1 MAELGST
8 GGNLDNILQ
17 YLLQRIERIAEG
29 GTGGGGGDADLSD
42 YVKKGDVRTF
52 SIFNSDGTSLLS
64 EFNPLGESN
73 QEMRILTADDLKDY
87 VQADDVKT
95 MTWHYY
101 DADGNKQRYN
111 YNPLGKTDG
120 ELDFTAGLV
129 SASTHSEHVEKF
141 NTFVEK
147 FDSMF
152 ELTEDDKIKAKM
164 SFYSTG
170 DISAYGDADSQIP
183 SAEVS
188 VIPIYKEEGGIL
200 IATINGTEI
209 YAPKGGSD
217 VDLSKYYDKEEINS
231 MFAGLDS
238 TYATDADIANIIKA
252 IGDVNNRF
260 ADFALKA
267 GDNTLTGTN
276 TFEGNARFNAN
287 QTWFDGM
294 YIEKNSAY
302 GGFGNGAYFGWN
314 NVANMKLLPTMLSSN
329 ILLYTGLI
337 TPRVDFNFGSAGEI
351 TSSIVESASGVLE
364 LLGNSNGVGT
374 LKIGNAY
381 ITYDSDNN
389 ALFVKGA
396 NGSAINLVAT
406 GDVAAFSGLGS
417 GFDTLTDLTL
427 TNSLNINGSYL
438 RGLVTTIRNVN
449 YYGLNVAD
457 QPLVIGTPQLPVHL
471 SNYKDYGLLAYKKA
485 RFSEKVE
492 FVSDID
498 ITTLR
503 INSELYVNPND
514 TSAKIYIGGTNAN
527 YAVEK
532 MFADGTNVYITING
546 KQYKLANA

>member
-17 YLLQRIERIAEG
+17 YLLQRIEKFGIAEG
-29 GTGGGGGDADLSD
+29 GTGGGGGDVDLSD

-87 VQADDVKT
+87 VQAEDVKT

-101 DADGNKQRYN
+101 DADGYKKEYT
-111 YNPLGKTDG
+111 YNPLGETKG

-129 SASTHSEHVEKF
+129 SAATYNEHVEKY

-152 ELTEDDKIKAKM
+152 ELTEDGKIKAKM

-200 IATINGTEI
+200 ISTINGTEI

-314 NVANMKLLPTMLSSN
+314 NVANMKLLPTMGSSN

-351 TSSIVESASGVLE
+351 TSSIVESASGVIE
-364 LLGNSNGVGT
+364 LLSNSNGVGT

-381 ITYDSDNN
+381 LTYDSKNN
-389 ALFVKGA
+389 ALMVS
-396 NGSAINLVAT
+396 NGSGGAVNLVAT

-427 TNSLNINGSYL
+427 TNKLTAKNINATRATFRYLSISNCMEQSIDMGGYDIDNCQNVTCQYMFTDEINLGSDQITELSASGSY
-438 RGLVTTIRNVN
+438 
-449 YYGLNVAD
+449 
-457 QPLVIGTPQLPVHL
+457 
-471 SNYKDYGLLAYKKA
+471 
-485 RFSEKVE
+485 
-492 FVSDID
+492 
-498 ITTLR
+498 
-503 INSELYVNPND
+503 
-514 TSAKIYIGGTNAN
+514 
-527 YAVEK
+527 
-532 MFADGTNVYITING
+532 MYITING
-546 KQYKLANA
+546 SRYRISATKV